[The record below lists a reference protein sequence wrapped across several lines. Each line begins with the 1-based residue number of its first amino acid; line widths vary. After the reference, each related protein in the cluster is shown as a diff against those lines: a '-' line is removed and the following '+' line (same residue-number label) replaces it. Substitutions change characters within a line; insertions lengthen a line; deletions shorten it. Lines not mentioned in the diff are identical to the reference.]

1 MAASTTTAE
10 RRFTPATI
18 ALIVAGLL
26 AFVAIGIAIFRP
38 SETTTASSATENG
51 ASANA
56 QAGPNIETMIA
67 SLEERLRADPDNH
80 ELWYM
85 LGLARRDNGQFRQ
98 AEQAFRRAMELAPQ
112 NADYTAYLAEMML
125 IQGGR
130 NPPPEAEQLLRRVL
144 QLQPGNPQA
153 RYYLA
158 TLKDMRGDHRGA
170 VDDLI
175 ALLREAPADAPWE
188 PQVREATET
197 IARQNNIDIANRLPP
212 RRQPEQSAA
221 TRGIPGPTPQQM
233 QEARNIPPGEQQ
245 RMVEGM
251 VERLATRLRQNPRD
265 EQGWMMLMRSYM
277 VQRQPDRARE
287 ALRSALAAF
296 ANDPAVQARLRT
308 AAQQLNVPNPA

>member
-1 MAASTTTAE
+1 MATKTTPAE

-18 ALIVAGLL
+18 ALLVAGLL
-26 AFVAIGIAIFRP
+26 ALVAIGIAIFRP
-38 SETTTASSATENG
+38 GETTSASSAT
-51 ASANA
+51 AIANNS
-56 QAGPNIETMIA
+56 QAADTLDSMIA
-67 SLEERLRADPDNH
+67 SLEGRVRGDPDNH

-85 LGLARRDNGQFRQ
+85 LGLARRDNGQFVQ
-98 AEQAFRRAMELAPQ
+98 AQQAFRRAMELAPQ
-112 NADYTAYLAEMML
+112 NADYTAYLAEML
-125 IQGGR
+125 LLQGGR

-197 IARQNNIDIANRLPP
+197 IARQNNIDIASRLPP
-212 RRQPEQSAA
+212 RRQPEQSPA

-233 QEARNIPPGEQQ
+233 QEARNMPPSEQQ
-245 RMVEGM
+245 RQVQGM
-251 VERLATRLRQNPRD
+251 VDRLAARLRQNPRD

-277 VQRQPDRARE
+277 VQQQPDRARD

-296 ANDPAVQARLRT
+296 ANDQAAQGRLRT
-308 AAQQLNVPNPA
+308 AAQQLSVPNPA